1 MGATFQEC
9 GQIFEKDPSVFAF
22 IFLSLCVK
30 IISRSIEISGSTSG
44 GVTHLTSGGTW
55 SVRRHAQRQPRGSG
69 GIVAGQQELLQY
81 QKKTAIGVGHAG
93 VL

>member
-30 IISRSIEISGSTSG
+30 IICRSIEISGS
-44 GVTHLTSGGTW
+44 
-55 SVRRHAQRQPRGSG
+55 QRQPRGSG
-69 GIVAGQQELLQY
+69 GIVTGQQELLQY